1 MAAPDKESD
10 SPLHADP
17 AARYAH
23 KGNLIDGSLTRHLF
37 RMAAPQTWGIFAIIS
52 FQLVDL
58 YFISL
63 LGTTELA
70 AVSFTMP
77 VTMAIFSLLLGLAIG
92 TSSVLSRKIG
102 QGAHDEVV
110 RITTHALALA
120 GGIGIALALLGVALS
135 DPLFGLMGAEDAMMP
150 IIKSYI
156 HTWFAGAVFLTL
168 PLVGNAALRANGN
181 AMVPAVVMTVAS
193 LVNLV
198 LDPLMIFGVGPFPE
212 MGVRGAALATVLA
225 NAGAMAAG
233 LYVLGVRMKM
243 LSLRPFHGALFGN
256 SCRQLLMIGLPAGLT
271 SMVQPVTN
279 AVIISLLA
287 GYGAETVAAFGI
299 VNRVEAFA
307 FIVVMGLAGGMAPII
322 GQNWGA
328 GRYDR
333 VNETLRKAFAFNVI
347 WSLLVAAALGLWGHG
362 IAALFS
368 QERAV
373 IDLAALYFLIVPV
386 TYAAGNL
393 VPGWASAFNAIGA
406 PERAALMIFVKNL
419 LVMIPAVAIGGHA
432 DGVRGIF
439 IAVAVTNLCAGLA
452 LHVYSWR
459 ACRRWE
465 HKTVAA

>member
-1 MAAPDKESD
+1 
-10 SPLHADP
+10 
-17 AARYAH
+17 
-23 KGNLIDGSLTRHLF
+23 
-37 RMAAPQTWGIFAIIS
+37 
-52 FQLVDL
+52 
-58 YFISL
+58 
-63 LGTTELA
+63 
-70 AVSFTMP
+70 MP

-120 GGIGIALALLGVALS
+120 GGIGIALALPGVALS

-347 WSLLVAAALGLWGHG
+347 WSLLVAAALGLRGHG

-386 TYAAGNL
+386 TYAVGNL